1 MNYSFDFEVDVFV
14 DEFQMTST
22 SKRCLFNKAA
32 RLLSMQRQIDFVNP
46 SDELENMLIELKK
59 QGKLRTTERV
69 VVANAGIKISNDK
82 KRDPENQNVPDLE
95 DRFYTCTSKLA
106 HVFLEVRNFIVD
118 DVFKKAYSAY
128 ISWKELMVV
137 RYLNVAN
144 PVYASRVLNYIGS
157 SKGLALEK
165 VYKVRA
171 QMKIIYNGMNLCQ
184 GDLSKNIFLLQHF
197 FLSNFLSILFCIY

>member
-1 MNYSFDFEVDVFV
+1 
-14 DEFQMTST
+14 MTST
-22 SKRCLFNKAA
+22 SKRCLLNKAA
-32 RLLSMQRQIDFVNP
+32 RLLSMQRRIDFATP
-46 SDELENMLIELKK
+46 SDELNNILIELKK
-59 QGKLRTTERV
+59 QGKLRTMERV
-69 VVANAGIKISNDK
+69 VVANSGIKISNDK

-95 DRFYTCTSKLA
+95 DRFYTFISYFR
-106 HVFLEVRNFIVD
+106 HVFLGVRNFIVD
-118 DVFKKAYSAY
+118 DVFKKTYSAY

-144 PVYASRVLNYIGS
+144 PVYATRVLNYIGS

-171 QMKIIYNGMNLCQ
+171 QMKIIYNGINRCQ

-197 FLSNFLSILFCIY
+197 FLSNSF